1 MDNYESGYK
10 TIITWLKSAGSPFI
24 RRTNLHCLACH
35 ISISLKRRF
44 ALDGSTALS
53 SGCQMDDWLND
64 SHQDAKIVIGPI

>member
-10 TIITWLKSAGSPFI
+10 TIITRLKSAGSPFI
-24 RRTNLHCLACH
+24 RRTNLHYLACH
-35 ISISLKRRF
+35 IPISLKRRF

-53 SGCQMDDWLND
+53 NGCPMDDWLND